1 MITHVI
7 FDLIGNNLQN
17 QVMAYLWF
25 GIRMKHLPVWDWYTL
40 SVLGLFLFC
49 FCLVWGEQ
57 ATDAQD
63 FGWQSKGD
71 DYFRSWFPF
80 FSCFTWWQF
89 CICLDVVWS
98 NDFSAHFFFFWCLI
112 GNFLSFCF
120 LPLFWLR
127 IFSFCFLPILL
138 IGNFLLF
145 SSFPLFF
152 CFCFLLRA
160 RFMVSWDFWLKAN
173 RKAGHDICQFWPAVW
188 G

>member
-1 MITHVI
+1 M
-7 FDLIGNNLQN
+7 L
-17 QVMAYLWF
+17 F
-25 GIRMKHLPVWDWYTL
+25 GWKTMCLSGKGSMLMRSSHINEISDVSISFLNDHLEET
-40 SVLGLFLFC
+40 LGL
-49 FCLVWGEQ
+49 
-57 ATDAQD
+57 
-63 FGWQSKGD
+63 QSKGK

-98 NDFSAHFFFFWCLI
+98 KDFSAHFFFFRCLI

-160 RFMVSWDFWLKAN
+160 RFMVSWDFGSRFVERLDMIYV
-173 RKAGHDICQFWPAVW
+173 RVWPTVR